1 MSTCDKTRYPAAKI
15 ERIVLVALRKQLE
28 IFQNMAKILEEGEEK
43 NKTNLPAMQKNLE
56 QELEKWKAERIRQY
70 EAYAEG
76 VVNQETYLK
85 NKIDIN
91 GKIEKIQ
98 AKYEQIK
105 EVTSVEDDFMKDV
118 RTVEK
123 NAEEVN
129 ILKKMNRHIAE
140 VFVDEIT
147 IYDSEKIEIKFVF
160 DDLLIEMADRIKKKT
175 EGIA

>member
-1 MSTCDKTRYPAAKI
+1 M
-15 ERIVLVALRKQLE
+15 
-28 IFQNMAKILEEGEEK
+28 
-43 NKTNLPAMQKNLE
+43 
-56 QELEKWKAERIRQY
+56 KA
-70 EAYAEG
+70 
-76 VVNQETYLK
+76 
-85 NKIDIN
+85 
-91 GKIEKIQ
+91 
-98 AKYEQIK
+98 
-105 EVTSVEDDFMKDV
+105 V

-123 NAEEVN
+123 NAEDVN